1 MAKYTQSQVEKIITS
16 INPSFAV
23 ESEYVNNITPL
34 LFRHSKCGKTFE
46 RNINSFKKSQK
57 CPNCEGG
64 RNNWNTNRVADYIKG
79 HTNSEY
85 CLVGEYVHYKSYISI
100 LHRKCGHE
108 YKVTFDAFKSGNR
121 CPSCGIKKRAA
132 SQRKSTTQFKEEVAN
147 LTKGE
152 FDVVSDYNGAFR
164 TVGFKH
170 KKCGGEFKKVAHNF
184 LQKPSCPHCGGFSI
198 WETDEYNEHITE
210 LTGGEYG
217 LVGDYISDK
226 KGKTTFI
233 HFVCGKEFD
242 MLASNFTS
250 GEQRCPYCKPNTSK
264 AELKIRGVLNS
275 LGIQFE
281 EQFRFADCKDK
292 AALPFD
298 FAIIN
303 NGNLTGLLE
312 YDGIQHFRGWGSS
325 KKDLE
330 NIKRRDKIKN
340 DYCKEKNIPLVRIT
354 YREYSNIETKV
365 EEAID
370 WIQQQNTQKELSPEI
385 F

>member
-1 MAKYTQSQVEKIITS
+1 MAKYTQRQVEKIIAS
-16 INPSFAV
+16 INSSFTV
-23 ESEYVNNITPL
+23 ESEYVNNTTPL
-34 LFRHSKCGKTFE
+34 LLRHSKCEKTFE

-64 RNNWNTNRVADYIKG
+64 RNNWNTNRVADYIKE

-85 CLVGEYVHYKSYISI
+85 CLVGEYIHYKSYISV
-100 LHRKCGHE
+100 LHKKCGHE

-121 CPSCGIKKRAA
+121 CPSCGIKKRAD
-132 SQRKSTTQFKEEVAN
+132 SQRKSTIKFKEEIAK
-147 LTKGE
+147 LTNSE
-152 FDVVSDYNGAFR
+152 FEVVSDYNGAFR
-164 TVGFKH
+164 TVDFKH
-170 KKCGGEFKKVAHNF
+170 KKCGKKFKKIAHNF
-184 LQKPSCPHCGGFSI
+184 LQKPSCPNCGGFSI
-198 WETDEYNEHITE
+198 WETTEYNEHITE

-217 LVGDYISDK
+217 VVGEYISDK

-233 HFVCGKEFD
+233 HFDCGKEFD

-250 GEQRCPYCKPNTSK
+250 GDQRCPHCKPNTSK
-264 AELKIRGVLNS
+264 AELKIRGILND

-281 EQFRFADCKDK
+281 EQFRFVDCKDK
-292 AALPFD
+292 ATLPFD

-303 NGNLTGLLE
+303 NGNLVGLLE
-312 YDGIQHFRGWGSS
+312 YDGVQHFRGWGAN

-365 EEAID
+365 KEAID
-370 WIQQQNTQKELSPEI
+370 WIQQQNTQIESSLGI